1 VVYREVSVI
10 EVREVLRVWLAGH
23 GVRRTAELAGVDRKT
38 VRRYVEAAQAA
49 GLTQQSALDAVD
61 DGLVGAVVSSCRPGR
76 PGGFGTA
83 WDALC
88 AREEQIRAWV
98 RGGLTTVKIG
108 DLLAREGTAVPYRTL
123 ARFVAERCEG
133 GRSRATVRVDDGEP
147 GAECQL
153 DFARMGLVPDP
164 GAGRRRLA
172 HALIFTAVFSRH
184 MFVYFTFAQTL
195 EAVLA
200 GCEQAWQFF
209 GGVFRVLIPDNLSP
223 VVAAAD
229 PVHPRFTVGWLDYA
243 QARGFVTDP
252 ARVATPTDKPRVE
265 RNVTYVRGSLFA
277 GEAFVDLADAQAR
290 ARVWCSQTAGLRRHG
305 TTQARPAEVF
315 AEQEASRLLP
325 APTARYVVPIYDT
338 VTVHRDHHIK
348 IGKALYSLPT
358 HLIGQQVQVRA
369 DTELVKVFHR
379 GQLVKTHPRQ
389 PPGGR
394 STDRADLPAKAAR
407 YAARDVASL
416 REKAAAHGAA
426 VGGYAARLLDV
437 PLPWTRMRAV
447 YRLLG
452 LVRRH
457 GADTVDAACAKTLDI
472 DVVDVNRIARICEA
486 GLAHPAAGAQPRVVV
501 PAAARFARPAGEY
514 AATLPERTS

>member
-1 VVYREVSVI
+1 MVS
-10 EVREVLRVWLAGH
+10 A
-23 GVRRTAELAGVDRKT
+23 
-38 VRRYVEAAQAA
+38 
-49 GLTQQSALDAVD
+49 
-61 DGLVGAVVSSCRPGR
+61 CRPGR

-164 GAGRRRLA
+164 DTGRRRLA

-229 PVHPRFTVGWLDYA
+229 RST
-243 QARGFVTDP
+243 
-252 ARVATPTDKPRVE
+252 
-265 RNVTYVRGSLFA
+265 RGSRWA
-277 GEAFVDLADAQAR
+277 G
-290 ARVWCSQTAGLRRHG
+290 STTRRRG
-305 TTQARPAEVF
+305 ASSPTPRGWPPRP
-315 AEQEASRLLP
+315 
-325 APTARYVVPIYDT
+325 T
-338 VTVHRDHHIK
+338 
-348 IGKALYSLPT
+348 
-358 HLIGQQVQVRA
+358 
-369 DTELVKVFHR
+369 
-379 GQLVKTHPRQ
+379 
-389 PPGGR
+389 
-394 STDRADLPAKAAR
+394 
-407 YAARDVASL
+407 
-416 REKAAAHGAA
+416 
-426 VGGYAARLLDV
+426 
-437 PLPWTRMRAV
+437 
-447 YRLLG
+447 
-452 LVRRH
+452 
-457 GADTVDAACAKTLDI
+457 
-472 DVVDVNRIARICEA
+472 N
-486 GLAHPAAGAQPRVVV
+486 
-501 PAAARFARPAGEY
+501 
-514 AATLPERTS
+514 PESSEM